1 MLGLYENFPKTV
13 HKTASFATS
22 ISNKRLQQAL
32 IQTFQKINTNE
43 NFNLEEIANPSV
55 PQCTV
60 ILEFG
65 IAEANNFNY
74 LNTEEANKMLK
85 VIQKKPLQVMDFF
98 CALRYYKMQNGKKTP
113 LRFDYYMIR
122 FIFNKDS
129 MEIQIFHERG
139 PRYVSPEDIANFV
152 VNEIGETFSRKILK
166 TVKPL

>member
-13 HKTASFATS
+13 HKTAFFAAL

-32 IQTFQKINTNE
+32 IQTLQKINNK

-74 LNTEEANKMLK
+74 LDNEEANKVLK
-85 VIQKKPLQVMDFF
+85 IIQKKPLQVMDFF
-98 CALRYYKMQNGKKTP
+98 CALRYYKTQNGKKTP
-113 LRFDYYMIR
+113 LRFDYYMMR
-122 FIFNKDS
+122 FTFNKDS
-129 MEIQIFHERG
+129 IEIQIFHERG
-139 PRYVSPEDIANFV
+139 PRYISPEDIANFV
-152 VNEIGETFSRKILK
+152 VNEISETFSKKILK
-166 TVKPL
+166 AVKPL

>member
-22 ISNKRLQQAL
+22 ISNKRLQQTL
-32 IQTFQKINTNE
+32 IQTLQKTNNE
-43 NFNLEEIANPSV
+43 NFNLETIANPSV

-74 LNTEEANKMLK
+74 LDNDETNKVLK
-85 VIQKKPLQVMDFF
+85 IIQKKPLQVMDFF
-98 CALRYYKMQNGKKTP
+98 CALRYYKTQNEKKTP

-122 FIFNKDS
+122 FTFNKDS
-129 MEIQIFHERG
+129 IIMQIFHERG

-152 VNEIGETFSRKILK
+152 VNKIGETFSKKILK
-166 TVKPL
+166 VVKPL

>member
-1 MLGLYENFPKTV
+1 MLGLYENFPKTI
-13 HKTASFATS
+13 HKIASFATS

-32 IQTFQKINTNE
+32 IQTLQEINNK
-43 NFNLEEIANPSV
+43 NFNLQEITNPSI
-55 PQCTV
+55 PQCTA

-65 IAEANNFNY
+65 IAETNNFNY
-74 LNTEEANKMLK
+74 LDNEEANKVLK

-98 CALRYYKMQNGKKTP
+98 CALRYYKTQNEEKTP

-139 PRYVSPEDIANFV
+139 PRHVSPEDVANFV
-152 VNEIGETFSRKILK
+152 VNKINEAFSKKILK
-166 TVKPL
+166 ATMPS

>member
-13 HKTASFATS
+13 HKTAFFAAS

-32 IQTFQKINTNE
+32 IQTFQKINNE

-74 LNTEEANKMLK
+74 LDNEETNKMVK
-85 VIQKKPLQVMDFF
+85 IIQKKPFQVMDFF

-122 FIFNKDS
+122 FTFNKDS

-139 PRYVSPEDIANFV
+139 PRYVSPEDIANFA
-152 VNEIGETFSRKILK
+152 VNKISETFSKKILK
-166 TVKPL
+166 AVKPL

>member
-32 IQTFQKINTNE
+32 IQTFQKINNK

-74 LNTEEANKMLK
+74 LNTEETNKMLK
-85 VIQKKPLQVMDFF
+85 IIQKKPLQVMDFF

-139 PRYVSPEDIANFV
+139 PRYTSPEDITDFIGGKI
-152 VNEIGETFSRKILK
+152 NERFSKKILK
-166 TVKPL
+166 PT

>member
-13 HKTASFATS
+13 HKTALFATS

-32 IQTFQKINTNE
+32 IQTFQKINNE

-65 IAEANNFNY
+65 IAEASNFNY
-74 LNTEEANKMLK
+74 LDNEEANKMLK
-85 VIQKKPLQVMDFF
+85 VIQQKPLQAMDCF

-113 LRFDYYMIR
+113 LRFDYYMVR
-122 FIFNKDS
+122 FTFNKGS
-129 MEIQIFHERG
+129 MKIQIFHERG

-152 VNEIGETFSRKILK
+152 AKKIGETFSKKMLK
-166 TVKPL
+166 AVKPL

>member
-13 HKTASFATS
+13 HKTAFFTAL

-32 IQTFQKINTNE
+32 IQTFQKTNNE
-43 NFNLEEIANPSV
+43 NFNLEKIANPSV

-74 LNTEEANKMLK
+74 LNTEETNKMLK

-113 LRFDYYMIR
+113 LRFDYYMMR
-122 FIFNKDS
+122 FIFNNDS

-139 PRYVSPEDIANFV
+139 PRYISPEDIANFV
-152 VNEIGETFSRKILK
+152 VNKIGETFSRKILK

>member
-1 MLGLYENFPKTV
+1 MLGLYENFPKTL
-13 HKTASFATS
+13 HKTAFFATS

-32 IQTFQKINTNE
+32 IQTFQKINND

-74 LNTEEANKMLK
+74 LDDEEANKVLK
-85 VIQKKPLQVMDFF
+85 VIQKTPFQVMDFF
-98 CALRYYKMQNGKKTP
+98 CALRYHKTQDEKKTR

-122 FIFNKDS
+122 FAFNKDS

-139 PRYVSPEDIANFV
+139 PRYVSPEDIANFA
-152 VNEIGETFSRKILK
+152 VNKIGETFSKKILK
-166 TVKPL
+166 AFRPL

>member
-13 HKTASFATS
+13 HKTASFSTS

-32 IQTFQKINTNE
+32 IQTFQKINNE
-43 NFNLEEIANPSV
+43 NFNLEQIANPSV

-74 LNTEEANKMLK
+74 LDNEEANKVLK
-85 VIQKKPLQVMDFF
+85 GIQKRPLQVMDFF
-98 CALRYYKMQNGKKTP
+98 CALRYYKMQNGKKTT

-122 FIFNKDS
+122 FTFNKDS

-139 PRYVSPEDIANFV
+139 PRYTSPEDIANFA
-152 VNEIGETFSRKILK
+152 VNKISETFSKKILK
-166 TVKPL
+166 AVKPL

>member
-1 MLGLYENFPKTV
+1 MLGLYENFPKTI

-32 IQTFQKINTNE
+32 IQTFQKINSE
-43 NFNLEEIANPSV
+43 NFNLEQIAKPSV
-55 PQCTV
+55 SQCMA
-60 ILEFG
+60 ILELG

-74 LNTEEANKMLK
+74 LDTEETNKMLK
-85 VIQKKPLQVMDFF
+85 AIHKNPLQVMDFF
-98 CALRYYKMQNGKKTP
+98 CALRYYKTQNGKKTP
-113 LRFDYYMIR
+113 LRFDYYMMR

-166 TVKPL
+166 TLKPL

>member
-1 MLGLYENFPKTV
+1 MLGLYENFPNTV
-13 HKTASFATS
+13 HKTAFFTTS
-22 ISNKRLQQAL
+22 TSNKRIQQAL
-32 IQTFQKINTNE
+32 TQTFQKTNNE
-43 NFNLEEIANPSV
+43 NFNLEEITNPSV

-74 LNTEEANKMLK
+74 LNNEETEKVLK
-85 VIQKKPLQVMDFF
+85 TIQKKPLSVMDFF
-98 CALRYYKMQNGKKTP
+98 CALRYYKTQNEKKTS

-129 MEIQIFHERG
+129 MQIQIFHERG

-152 VNEIGETFSRKILK
+152 VNKVSESFSKKILK
-166 TVKPL
+166 AFKPL

>member
-1 MLGLYENFPKTV
+1 MLGLYENFPKTL
-13 HKTASFATS
+13 HKTAFFAAS

-32 IQTFQKINTNE
+32 IQTLQKINNE
-43 NFNLEEIANPSV
+43 NSNLEEIANPSV

-74 LNTEEANKMLK
+74 LDNEETNKVLK
-85 VIQKKPLQVMDFF
+85 VIQKKPLQLMDFF

-113 LRFDYYMIR
+113 LRFDYYMMR
-122 FIFNKDS
+122 FTFNKDS

-139 PRYVSPEDIANFV
+139 PRYISPEDIANFV
-152 VNEIGETFSRKILK
+152 VNKISETFSKKILK
-166 TVKPL
+166 AVKPL

>member
-13 HKTASFATS
+13 HKTAFFAAL

-32 IQTFQKINTNE
+32 IQMFQKIKNE

-74 LNTEEANKMLK
+74 LDDEEANKVLK

-113 LRFDYYMIR
+113 LRFDYYIMR
-122 FIFNKDS
+122 LIFNKDS
-129 MEIQIFHERG
+129 MEIQVFHERG

-152 VNEIGETFSRKILK
+152 VNKIGETFSKKILK
-166 TVKPL
+166 AVKPL

>member
-13 HKTASFATS
+13 HKTAFFAAL

-32 IQTFQKINTNE
+32 IQMFQKINNE

-55 PQCTV
+55 PQYTV

-74 LNTEEANKMLK
+74 LDNEEANKVLK
-85 VIQKKPLQVMDFF
+85 VIQKKPFQLMDFF
-98 CALRYYKMQNGKKTP
+98 CALRYYKTQNEKKTP
-113 LRFDYYMIR
+113 LRFDYYMMR
-122 FIFNKDS
+122 FTFNKDS

-139 PRYVSPEDIANFV
+139 PRYISPEDIANFV
-152 VNEIGETFSRKILK
+152 VNKISETFSKKILK
-166 TVKPL
+166 AVKPL